1 MSRSSLIVGA
11 LLVLLGLA
19 VFGVKHFRYAI
30 PLRVAEG
37 VGPWQVELRVTV
49 RGASTR
55 GSIRALLP
63 GSEAGQTIFDE
74 KPSSDRLEFATRDE
88 ANGNRT
94 GVWSG
99 VIGPIHEVVY
109 AFHVQMSPVETPLPE
124 GRSFPSPPRSIAALY
139 LPPAPQLPS
148 DASEIAARIEQLNLP
163 KMQDL
168 PARIRMIYQGV
179 ANEVATIDQGAAD
192 PLLVLANREG
202 SEAGKELLLVTLMR
216 AAGIPARVVHG
227 LELRADATPRE
238 RTWSEVWIADK
249 WVPMLASPIEGSPE
263 GFFARRP
270 ENFLVLG
277 RGVVANVEA
286 TSVDNIGHRYR
297 SLREHLRADEIANLL
312 TPDNPVFEFLS
323 FYRLPLPTQAA
334 LRVLLLIPLGALVIA
349 VFRNIVGVRTYGTFM
364 PILISLALR
373 EYSLWRSLA
382 LVVGVILFALVLRR
396 ALEFLRLLMVPRL
409 SIMLCTVVLLVAGFA
424 LVGEDAETSAFFAGV
439 LFPMVILTMLTERIF
454 ITAAEE
460 GVREATVRAGISTAV
475 AAAIHPIFQNAR
487 AEYLMFTFPELTFCA
502 MGVLI
507 WIGGYTGYRV
517 ADLLRFR
524 SLAHD
529 PKAEAA

>member
-1 MSRSSLIVGA
+1 VSRASLIVGA
-11 LLVLLGLA
+11 LLALLGLA
-19 VFGVKHFRYAI
+19 VFGVKHFRYAV

-37 VGPWQVELRVTV
+37 VGPWQVELRVNV

-55 GSIRALLP
+55 GSVRALLP
-63 GSEAGQTIFDE
+63 ISEAGQTIFDE
-74 KPSSDRLEFATRDE
+74 KLTNDRLEFRARDE
-88 ANGNRT
+88 ASGNRT

-109 AFHVQMSPVETPLPE
+109 GFHVQMSAVETPLPE
-124 GRSFPSPPRSIAALY
+124 GRSFPAPPRALAAQY
-139 LPPAPQLPS
+139 LAPAAQIPTNAP
-148 DASEIAARIEQLNLP
+148 EIKARLEQLNLP
-163 KMQDL
+163 SMQDL

-179 ANEVATIDQGAAD
+179 ANEVATIERGVDD

-216 AAGIPARVVHG
+216 AAGIPARVVRG

-238 RTWSEVWIADK
+238 HSWSEVWIADK
-249 WVPMLASPIEGSPE
+249 WVPMLASPIEGNPE

-270 ENFLVLG
+270 ENFLALG
-277 RGVVANVEA
+277 RGAVPNVEA
-286 TSVDNIGHRYR
+286 TSVTNIGHRYR
-297 SLREHLRADEIANLL
+297 ALREHLRADELANLL

-334 LRVLLLIPLGALVIA
+334 LRVLLLIPLGAVVIA
-349 VFRNIVGVRTYGTFM
+349 LFRNVIGVTTYGTFM

-382 LVVGVILFALVLRR
+382 LVVGVIVFALVLRR

-424 LVGEDAETSAFFAGV
+424 LVGEDAETSALFAGV

-460 GVREATVRAGISTAV
+460 GVREAALRAGISTTV
-475 AAAIHPIFQNAR
+475 AAAIHPIFQSAR

-529 PKAEAA
+529 PGAEAA